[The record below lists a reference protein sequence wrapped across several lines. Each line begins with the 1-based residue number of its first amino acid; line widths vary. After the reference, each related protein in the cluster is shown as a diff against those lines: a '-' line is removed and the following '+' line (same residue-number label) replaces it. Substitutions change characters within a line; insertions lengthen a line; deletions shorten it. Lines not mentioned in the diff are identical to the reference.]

1 LTGAP
6 ANESKYTR
14 VAEPAQADARRDI
27 DPERREAP
35 GGKRLI
41 PDGAV
46 DLLDKIA
53 VDPEGLGDRSRS
65 HHGASMHFLQSVL
78 LWNSCESFA
87 CDFGTGAPHFSQTS
101 SAAEVLAGA
110 GGFTTRATAAA
121 ACSSAGGRYMTQVH
135 FTLNNKEVQSIIEQ
149 SVKDEVS
156 KNILTT
162 VFNQLMENQRTEYI
176 QADDYE
182 RSESRQSQR
191 NGYYERDF
199 TTRVGTLELKVPRT
213 RDGEF
218 APTVFE
224 RYQRNEKAL
233 LASMLEMYVSGVST
247 RKVSKIVEEL
257 CGKSVSKSFVSS
269 LTEQLDPMVKEW
281 QNRSLSGTNYPYLMT
296 DVLYIKVRE
305 DHRVLSK
312 SCHIAIGITEGGDRE
327 IIGFMIQNEESDD
340 TWSIFFDYLK
350 ERGLQGTELIIS
362 DAHKGLVSAIRRSF
376 TNASWQRCQVHFLR
390 NIFSSIPKKN
400 SKPFR
405 EAVKSDL

>member
-1 LTGAP
+1 MFLTTKTYP
-6 ANESKYTR
+6 
-14 VAEPAQADARRDI
+14 
-27 DPERREAP
+27 
-35 GGKRLI
+35 
-41 PDGAV
+41 
-46 DLLDKIA
+46 
-53 VDPEGLGDRSRS
+53 
-65 HHGASMHFLQSVL
+65 
-78 LWNSCESFA
+78 
-87 CDFGTGAPHFSQTS
+87 
-101 SAAEVLAGA
+101 
-110 GGFTTRATAAA
+110 
-121 ACSSAGGRYMTQVH
+121 GGRYMTQVH
-135 FTLNNKEVQSIIEQ
+135 FTLNNEEVQSIIEY

-191 NGYYERDF
+191 NGSYERDF

-218 APTVFE
+218 SPTVFE
-224 RYQRNEKAL
+224 HYQRNEKAL

-269 LTEQLDPMVKEW
+269 LTEQLDPMVNEW
-281 QNRSLSGTNYPYLMT
+281 QNRSLSGTSYPYLMT

-340 TWSIFFDYLK
+340 TWSIFFEYLK

-362 DAHKGLVSAIRRSF
+362 DAHKGLVSAIRKSF

-390 NIFSSIPKKN
+390 NIFSSIPKNN

-405 EAVKSDL
+405 EAVKAIFKFTDIELARTAKNALVGEYIDQSKYTKACETLDNGFEDAFQYTVIGNGHNRLKSTNLLERLNQEVRRREKIIRIFPNRTSANRLIGAVLMDLHDEWLSSTRKYIKFDQ

>member
-1 LTGAP
+1 
-6 ANESKYTR
+6 
-14 VAEPAQADARRDI
+14 
-27 DPERREAP
+27 
-35 GGKRLI
+35 
-41 PDGAV
+41 
-46 DLLDKIA
+46 
-53 VDPEGLGDRSRS
+53 
-65 HHGASMHFLQSVL
+65 
-78 LWNSCESFA
+78 
-87 CDFGTGAPHFSQTS
+87 
-101 SAAEVLAGA
+101 
-110 GGFTTRATAAA
+110 
-121 ACSSAGGRYMTQVH
+121 
-135 FTLNNKEVQSIIEQ
+135 
-149 SVKDEVS
+149 
-156 KNILTT
+156 
-162 VFNQLMENQRTEYI
+162 MENQRTEYI

-247 RKVSKIVEEL
+247 RKISKIVEEL

-269 LTEQLDPMVKEW
+269 LTEQLDPMVNEW

-312 SCHIAIGITEGGDRE
+312 SCHIAVGITKDGDRE

-362 DAHKGLVSAIRRSF
+362 DAHKGLVSAIRKSF

-405 EAVKSDL
+405 EAVKAIFKFTDIELARIAKNALVGEYIDQSKYTKACETLDNGFEEAFQYTVIGNGHNRLKSTNLLERLNQEVRRREKIIRIFPNRTSANRLIGAVLMDLHDEWLSSTRKYIKFDQ

>member
-1 LTGAP
+1 MFLTTKTYP
-6 ANESKYTR
+6 
-14 VAEPAQADARRDI
+14 
-27 DPERREAP
+27 
-35 GGKRLI
+35 
-41 PDGAV
+41 
-46 DLLDKIA
+46 
-53 VDPEGLGDRSRS
+53 
-65 HHGASMHFLQSVL
+65 
-78 LWNSCESFA
+78 
-87 CDFGTGAPHFSQTS
+87 
-101 SAAEVLAGA
+101 
-110 GGFTTRATAAA
+110 
-121 ACSSAGGRYMTQVH
+121 GGRYMTQVH
-135 FTLNNKEVQSIIEQ
+135 FTLNNEEVQSIIEH
-149 SVKDEVS
+149 SVKDDVS

-218 APTVFE
+218 SPTVFE

-269 LTEQLDPMVKEW
+269 LTEP
-281 QNRSLSGTNYPYLMT
+281 NYPYLMT

-305 DHRVLSK
+305 DHRMLSK

-340 TWSIFFDYLK
+340 TWSIFFEYLK
-350 ERGLQGTELIIS
+350 ERGLKGTELIIS
-362 DAHKGLVSAIRRSF
+362 DAHKGLVSAIRKSF

-405 EAVKSDL
+405 EAVKAIFKFTDIELARTAKNALVGEYIDQPKYTKACEILDNGFEDAFQYTVIGNSHNRLKSTNLLEPATKKKLLSANF